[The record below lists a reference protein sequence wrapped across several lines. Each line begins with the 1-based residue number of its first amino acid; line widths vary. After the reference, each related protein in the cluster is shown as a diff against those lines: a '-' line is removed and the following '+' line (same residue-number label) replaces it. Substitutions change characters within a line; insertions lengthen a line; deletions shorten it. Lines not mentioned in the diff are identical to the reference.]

1 MKVAFA
7 IGDRIELMHIKS
19 AIGRKVSDKKYG
31 SQVLDFDGDRTA
43 QIAMPIS
50 EGKVIPLEIDDDY
63 NLCFF
68 TNSGLYQCTAQI
80 KKRYTENRMYVMDVI
95 FLTPLKKFQ
104 RRKFYR
110 LDCLFPIRYRIVPK
124 EQFEKKNEAEQ
135 DNEKDEILWEEGTIS
150 DLSGGGIRFHGN
162 VECKKGD
169 FVEIV
174 LPLSLQSGIIPL
186 SLYMKVVSCVHFEG
200 SRVAYETRGE
210 FLNINEKERETVI
223 KYVFEEQRR
232 RMRKE

>member
-1 MKVAFA
+1 MKVTFA

-31 SQVLDFDGDRTA
+31 SQLLDFDGDRTA
-43 QIAMPIS
+43 KIAMPIS

-110 LDCLFPIRYRIVPK
+110 LDCLFPIRYQIVPK

>member
-1 MKVAFA
+1 MKVAFV
-7 IGDRIELMHIKS
+7 IGDRIELIHIKS

-43 QIAMPIS
+43 KIAMPIS

-135 DNEKDEILWEEGTIS
+135 DNEKDEILWKEGTIS

-162 VECKKGD
+162 VECKKED
-169 FVEIV
+169 LVEIV
-174 LPLSLQSGIIPL
+174 LPLSLQSGIVPL

>member
-7 IGDRIELMHIKS
+7 IGDRIELIHIKS

-43 QIAMPIS
+43 KIAMPIR

-135 DNEKDEILWEEGTIS
+135 DNEKDEILWKEGTIS

-162 VECKKGD
+162 VECKKED
-169 FVEIV
+169 LVEIV
-174 LPLSLQSGIIPL
+174 LPLSLQSGIVPL

>member
-7 IGDRIELMHIKS
+7 IGDRIELIHIKS
-19 AIGRKVSDKKYG
+19 AIGLKVSDKKYG

>member
-7 IGDRIELMHIKS
+7 IGDRIELIHIKS

-43 QIAMPIS
+43 QIAMPLS

-68 TNSGLYQCTAQI
+68 TNSGLYQCTAPI

>member
-7 IGDRIELMHIKS
+7 IGDRIELIHIKS

-31 SQVLDFDGDRTA
+31 SQLLDFDGDRTA
-43 QIAMPIS
+43 KIAMPIS

-135 DNEKDEILWEEGTIS
+135 DNEKDEILWKEGTIS

-162 VECKKGD
+162 VECKKED
-169 FVEIV
+169 LVEIV
-174 LPLSLQSGIIPL
+174 LPLSLQSGIVPL

>member
-7 IGDRIELMHIKS
+7 IGDRIELIHIKS

-80 KKRYTENRMYVMDVI
+80 KDVI

-162 VECKKGD
+162 VECKKED

-200 SRVAYETRGE
+200 SLVAYETRGE

>member
-7 IGDRIELMHIKS
+7 IGDRIELIHIKS

-43 QIAMPIS
+43 KIAMPIS

-135 DNEKDEILWEEGTIS
+135 DNENEEILWEEGTIS

-162 VECKKGD
+162 VECKKED
-169 FVEIV
+169 LVEIV
-174 LPLSLQSGIIPL
+174 LPLSLQSGIVPL

>member
-1 MKVAFA
+1 MKAAFA

-43 QIAMPIS
+43 KIAMPIR

>member
-1 MKVAFA
+1 MKVTFA

-31 SQVLDFDGDRTA
+31 SQLLDFDGDRTA
-43 QIAMPIS
+43 KIAMPIS

-200 SRVAYETRGE
+200 SGVAYETRGE

>member
-43 QIAMPIS
+43 KIAMPIS

-162 VECKKGD
+162 VECKKED
-169 FVEIV
+169 LVEIV
-174 LPLSLQSGIIPL
+174 LPLSLQSGIVPL

-210 FLNINEKERETVI
+210 FLDINEKERETVI

>member
-1 MKVAFA
+1 MKAAFA

-43 QIAMPIS
+43 KIAMPIR

-124 EQFEKKNEAEQ
+124 EQFEKRNEAEH

>member
-43 QIAMPIS
+43 KIAMPIR

-210 FLNINEKERETVI
+210 FLNINKKERETVI

>member
-1 MKVAFA
+1 MKVTFA

-43 QIAMPIS
+43 KIAMPIR

-124 EQFEKKNEAEQ
+124 EQFEKRNEAEH